1 MVSDS
6 PLVLTLALASAQGSQ
21 TKEIPL
27 LTTTFPWPNLKKKKN
42 LKNPTWSPR
51 GGLVH
56 PPNDGCPQPILGA
69 HIVSYPEL
77 FSL

>member
-42 LKNPTWSPR
+42 CQESHMVPKRRSCAPS
-51 GGLVH
+51 
-56 PPNDGCPQPILGA
+56 
-69 HIVSYPEL
+69 
-77 FSL
+77 